1 MSRSKQIFIWILR
14 LIGVFLMVQSLF
26 FKFSGAPES
35 VYIFS
40 TLGMEPWGR
49 IGTGVVELVASILI
63 LMPGTTWLGALIGV
77 GTMCGAIFSHLA
89 KLGIEV
95 GGDGGQLF
103 LYAVIT
109 LVCCAILV
117 VMEWSKI
124 SNLYRLLISK

>member
-1 MSRSKQIFIWILR
+1 MSRSKQIFIWMLR
-14 LIGVFLMVQSLF
+14 LIGVSLMVQSLF

-49 IGTGVVELVASILI
+49 VGTGVVELVASILI
-63 LMPGTTWLGALIGV
+63 LVPRTTWLGALIGA
-77 GTMCGAIFSHLA
+77 GTMVGAIFSHLT

-109 LVCCAILV
+109 LVCCVTLV
-117 VMEWSKI
+117 VLEWSKI
-124 SNLYRLLISK
+124 SNLYRLVISK